1 MRTILLPL
9 VATIAGIFR
18 TRSALQ
24 LEILALRQQLAV
36 LIRIEKK
43 RPRVRL
49 SDRLFMVAAMA
60 NLVSPESAGR
70 EQG

>member
-49 SDRLFMVAAMA
+49 SDRLFWSR
-60 NLVSPESAGR
+60 LWR
-70 EQG
+70 I